1 MEFSITLSM
10 NNNKKK
16 SVILIFALKA
26 KSCLNLMEYT
36 YTISKTCVYKI
47 LVIHVYSAFKIY

>member
-1 MEFSITLSM
+1 MLSM